1 MELDRYKQAWKST
14 AGHTKVTIDREVLAQ
29 AVQKSHQGFQ
39 STINGRDIRE
49 VSVALLLLIYW
60 VYTGLTKT
68 MPWTWWLTVP
78 ALIWIAGFILVD
90 RKRHP
95 QRPSEPGEPLCFYAK
110 EALTQVEHQIW
121 LLRNVFWWYL
131 LPFCISM
138 MAFFVHVSWNTSSSW
153 VELSISVVFWTVF
166 VFVIYGLVYWMNQYA
181 VQKTLEPRRQD
192 LLKLVKSIES
202 ESSEES
208 EEVVDLLAAFNDPA
222 RDGALG
228 SEAWVANW
236 NQIVPSWRVAMAIIV
251 PTVIGG
257 LCGLVSGLWLRI
269 SDMGPVF
276 FQAVVG
282 AVIPFEIA
290 LFTNIYLSHR
300 RKKQLPS
307 TATNE
312 EPIATKVSDLQAQSG
327 DQHLPRLPKSPAL
340 VILVLTLFIGILAVL
355 SLISF
360 SMFDGFDSDSPSN
373 TNSVLYKPDFDDVSA
388 FGEKEVASINTWLQQ
403 QVDVARYPSL
413 TVAIVHDGKTVYG
426 RAFGF
431 EDIATGK
438 PATLQTQYHVASVT
452 KVFTASLAAML
463 HEQGV
468 VDWDQP
474 VTRYLPNDVAIS
486 TTPETGATI
495 TLRQLASHTSGLPRG
510 VPGRVQ
516 SVDDWYALEPQ
527 RLYDHLADVK
537 LESDPGTKEDYSN
550 LGFGLLGHALERAAN
565 KPLAQL
571 LKEMICEPLQ
581 LGRTAIPTDDTL
593 DPATGYDDSGRQ
605 RVRKA
610 SARERLAGSG
620 GLVASV
626 EDLAKFVSA
635 QMQANVF
642 SSEMRKELH
651 TRTSLSGGN
660 LANTSLGWSFK
671 FNDRLGAYLEKNG
684 GRSNCSAWI
693 GFAPDHGVGVV
704 VVTNCGG
711 PDVDS
716 IGLWLLERSTTPVL
730 KDGFARAAPFTGVR
744 WENDR
749 PVVCVNDVWS
759 PLKSIDGIPIDRIME
774 FASQEFGSRAKKRF
788 AEDLVKLLA
797 KFGHQP
803 KWTVTLGLEKT
814 DGQIEESQ
822 VLMTKANRDRV
833 REAGKQGELS
843 SPLMKTR

>member
-14 AGHTKVTIDREVLAQ
+14 AGQPKVRIDTELLAQ
-29 AVQKSHQGFQ
+29 AVQKSHRGFQ

-49 VSVALLLLIYW
+49 VGVALLLLIYW
-60 VYTGLTKT
+60 VYKGLTKT
-68 MPWTWWLTVP
+68 MPWTWWLAVP
-78 ALIWIAGFILVD
+78 ALVWIAGFILVD

-95 QRPSEPGEPLCFYAK
+95 QRPSEPGEPLSFYAK

-131 LPFCISM
+131 LPLGISM
-138 MAFFVHVSWNTSSSW
+138 MAFFIQTSWTRSDSWWDFLLAVASSS
-153 VELSISVVFWTVF
+153 LF
-166 VFVIYGLVYWMNQYA
+166 VFVIYGAIHWMNQYA
-181 VQKTLEPRRQD
+181 VQKDLEPRRQD

-202 ESSEES
+202 ESNSEES
-208 EEVVDLLAAFNDPA
+208 DDVVDLIAAFNDPA

-269 SDMGPVF
+269 PEMGPVF

-300 RKKQLPS
+300 RKKQMQS

-312 EPIATKVSDLQAQSG
+312 EPIVPAASDLLEQSG
-327 DQHLPRLPKSPAL
+327 DPQPASLPKSPAL
-340 VILVLTLFIGILAVL
+340 VILVLTVVIGIMAIL
-355 SLISF
+355 SLMSF
-360 SMFDGFDSDSPSN
+360 SMFEGFDGDNPFN
-373 TNSVLYKPDFDDVSA
+373 TSSGLHEPDFDDVSA
-388 FGEKEVASINTWLQQ
+388 FGEEEIASINGWLQK
-403 QVDVARYPSL
+403 QVDIAKYPSL
-413 TVAIVHDGKTVYG
+413 TVAIVRDGKTVYE

-452 KVFTASLAAML
+452 KVFTASLAVML
-463 HEQGV
+463 HKQGV
-468 VDWDQP
+468 VELDQP
-474 VTRYLPNDVAIS
+474 VAKYLPEDVEIS

-516 SVDDWYALEPQ
+516 SVDDWYDLEPQ
-527 RLYDHLADVK
+527 RLYDHLANTK
-537 LESDPGTKEDYSN
+537 LESDPSTKEDYSN
-550 LGFGLLGHALERAAN
+550 LGFGLLGHALERAAH

-581 LGRTAIPTDDTL
+581 LGRTAIPTDNTVH
-593 DPATGYDDSGRQ
+593 PATGYDDSGRQ
-605 RVRKA
+605 RVREA

-635 QMQANVF
+635 QMQAGVF
-642 SSEMRKELH
+642 SSEMLQELH
-651 TRTSLSGGN
+651 TRTRLSGGN
-660 LANTSLGWSFK
+660 LADTSLGWSFE
-671 FNDRLGAYLEKNG
+671 FNDRLGPYREKNG

-693 GFAPDHGVGVV
+693 GFAPEHGVGVV
-704 VVTNCGG
+704 VATNCGG
-711 PDVDS
+711 PNVDP

-730 KDGFARAAPFTGVR
+730 KDGFALVAPFTGVR

-774 FASQEFGSRAKKRF
+774 FASHEFGSRAHRRF

-803 KWTVTLGLEKT
+803 KWTVTLGLEKA

-833 REAGKQGELS
+833 WESGKHQ
-843 SPLMKTR
+843 

>member
-14 AGHTKVTIDREVLAQ
+14 AGHPKVTIDREVLAK

-39 STINGRDIRE
+39 STINGRDTRE
-49 VSVALLLLIYW
+49 VGVALLLLFYW

-68 MPWTWWLTVP
+68 IPWTWWLTVP
-78 ALIWIAGFILVD
+78 ALIWVAGFILVD

-95 QRPSEPGEPLCFYAK
+95 QRPSEPGEPLSFYAK

-131 LPFCISM
+131 LPFCISL

-153 VELSISVVFWTVF
+153 VELSFSVVFWIVF
-166 VFVIYGLVYWMNQYA
+166 VFVIYGLVYWLNQYA
-181 VQKTLEPRRQD
+181 VRKTLEPRRQD
-192 LLKLVKSIES
+192 LLKLVASLES
-202 ESSEES
+202 ESNSKES
-208 EEVVDLLAAFNDPA
+208 DEVVDLIAAFNDPA

-228 SEAWVANW
+228 SEAWVASW
-236 NQIVPSWRVAMAIIV
+236 NQIVPSWRIAMAIIV
-251 PTVIGG
+251 PTVVGG
-257 LCGLVSGLWLRI
+257 LCGLVSALWLRI
-269 SDMGPVF
+269 SEMGPVF

-300 RKKQLPS
+300 RKKRTQS
-307 TATNE
+307 AATNK
-312 EPIATKVSDLQAQSG
+312 EPIAPEASDLPEQSG
-327 DQHLPRLPKSPAL
+327 NQYLASLPKSPAL
-340 VILVLTLFIGILAVL
+340 VILVLTVVIGIMAIL
-355 SLISF
+355 SLMSF
-360 SMFDGFDSDSPSN
+360 SMFEGFDGDNPFNASSG
-373 TNSVLYKPDFDDVSA
+373 LHEPDFDDVSE
-388 FGEKEVASINTWLQQ
+388 FGEEEIASIDGWLQT
-403 QVDVARYPSL
+403 QVDIAKYPSL
-413 TVAIVHDGKTVYG
+413 TVAIVRDGTTVYG

-516 SVDDWYALEPQ
+516 SVDDWYELEPQ

-571 LKEMICEPLQ
+571 VKEMICEPLQ
-581 LGRTAIPTDDTL
+581 LERTAIPIDDTIH
-593 DPATGYDDSGRQ
+593 PATGYDNSGRQ
-605 RVRKA
+605 REKKA
-610 SARERLAGSG
+610 SFRERLAGSG

-635 QMQANVF
+635 QMQPGVF
-642 SSEMRKELH
+642 SSEMLDVFDIKKSILAG
-651 TRTSLSGGN
+651 TLPRT
-660 LANTSLGWSFK
+660 ALGWSFK

-684 GRSNCSAWI
+684 GHSNCSAWI

-704 VVTNCGG
+704 VVSNCGG

-716 IGLWLLERSTTPVL
+716 MGLWLLERSTTPVL
-730 KDGFARAAPFTGVR
+730 KDGFAWVAPFTGVR

-759 PLKSIDGIPIDRIME
+759 PLKSIDGIPVDRIME
-774 FASQEFGSRAKKRF
+774 FASHEFGSIAHKRF
-788 AEDLVKLLA
+788 AEDLVELLT

-822 VLMTKANRDRV
+822 VSMTRTNRV
-833 REAGKQGELS
+833 RVWESGKHQ
-843 SPLMKTR
+843 

>member
-14 AGHTKVTIDREVLAQ
+14 AGQPKVRIDTELLAQ
-29 AVQKSHQGFQ
+29 AVQKSHRGFQ

-49 VSVALLLLIYW
+49 VGVALLLLIYW
-60 VYTGLTKT
+60 VYKGLTKT
-68 MPWTWWLTVP
+68 MPWTWWLAVP
-78 ALIWIAGFILVD
+78 ALVWIAGFILVD

-95 QRPSEPGEPLCFYAK
+95 QRPSEPGEPLSFYAK

-131 LPFCISM
+131 LPLGISM
-138 MAFFVHVSWNTSSSW
+138 MAFFIQTSWTRSDSWWDFLLAVASSS
-153 VELSISVVFWTVF
+153 LF
-166 VFVIYGLVYWMNQYA
+166 VFVIYGAIHWMNQYA
-181 VQKTLEPRRQD
+181 VQKDLEPRRQD

-202 ESSEES
+202 ESNSEES
-208 EEVVDLLAAFNDPA
+208 DDVVDLIAAFNDPA

-269 SDMGPVF
+269 PEMGPVF

-290 LFTNIYLSHR
+290 LFTNMYLSHR
-300 RKKQLPS
+300 RKKQMQS

-312 EPIATKVSDLQAQSG
+312 EPIVPAASDLLEQSG
-327 DQHLPRLPKSPAL
+327 DPQPASLPKSPAL
-340 VILVLTLFIGILAVL
+340 VILVLTVVIGIMAIL
-355 SLISF
+355 SLMSF
-360 SMFDGFDSDSPSN
+360 SMFEGFDGDNPFN
-373 TNSVLYKPDFDDVSA
+373 TSSGLHEPDFDDVSA
-388 FGEKEVASINTWLQQ
+388 FGEEEIASINGWLQK
-403 QVDVARYPSL
+403 QVDIAKYPSL
-413 TVAIVHDGKTVYG
+413 TVAIVRDGKTVYE

-452 KVFTASLAAML
+452 KVFTASLAVML
-463 HEQGV
+463 HKQGV
-468 VDWDQP
+468 VELDQP
-474 VTRYLPNDVAIS
+474 VAKYLPEDVEIS

-516 SVDDWYALEPQ
+516 SVDDWYDLEPQ
-527 RLYDHLADVK
+527 RLYDHLANTK
-537 LESDPGTKEDYSN
+537 LESDPSTKEDYSN
-550 LGFGLLGHALERAAN
+550 LGFGLLGHALERAAH

-581 LGRTAIPTDDTL
+581 LGRTAIPTDNTVH
-593 DPATGYDDSGRQ
+593 PATGYDDSGRQ
-605 RVRKA
+605 RVREA

-635 QMQANVF
+635 QMQAGVF
-642 SSEMRKELH
+642 SSEMLQELH
-651 TRTSLSGGN
+651 TRTRLSGGN
-660 LANTSLGWSFK
+660 LADTSLGWSFE
-671 FNDRLGAYLEKNG
+671 FNDRLGPYREKNG

-693 GFAPDHGVGVV
+693 GFAPEHGVGVV
-704 VVTNCGG
+704 VATNCGG
-711 PDVDS
+711 PNVDP

-730 KDGFARAAPFTGVR
+730 KDGFALVAPFTGVR

-774 FASQEFGSRAKKRF
+774 FASHEFGSRAHRRF

-803 KWTVTLGLEKT
+803 KWTVTLGLEKA

-833 REAGKQGELS
+833 WESGKHQ
-843 SPLMKTR
+843 

>member
-14 AGHTKVTIDREVLAQ
+14 AGQSKVRIDTELLAQ
-29 AVQKSHQGFQ
+29 AVQKSHRGFQ

-49 VSVALLLLIYW
+49 VGVALLLLIYW
-60 VYTGLTKT
+60 VYKGLTKT
-68 MPWTWWLTVP
+68 MPWTWWLAVP
-78 ALIWIAGFILVD
+78 ALVWIAGFILVD

-95 QRPSEPGEPLCFYAK
+95 QRPSEPGEPLSFYAK

-131 LPFCISM
+131 LPLGISM
-138 MAFFVHVSWNTSSSW
+138 MAFFIQTSWTRSDSWWDFLLAVASSS
-153 VELSISVVFWTVF
+153 LF
-166 VFVIYGLVYWMNQYA
+166 VFVIYGAIHWMNQYA
-181 VQKTLEPRRQD
+181 VQKDLEPRRQD

-202 ESSEES
+202 ESNSEES
-208 EEVVDLLAAFNDPA
+208 DEVVDLIAAFNDPT

-257 LCGLVSGLWLRI
+257 LCGLVSGLWLRNPE
-269 SDMGPVF
+269 MGPVF

-300 RKKQLPS
+300 RKKQMQS
-307 TATNE
+307 TATNK
-312 EPIATKVSDLQAQSG
+312 EPIVPAASDLLEQSG
-327 DQHLPRLPKSPAL
+327 DPQLASLPKSPAL
-340 VILVLTLFIGILAVL
+340 VILVLTLVIGILAIL

-360 SMFDGFDSDSPSN
+360 SSFEGFDSDGPSN

-388 FGEKEVASINTWLQQ
+388 FGEEEVASIDRWLQQ
-403 QVDVARYPSL
+403 QVDVAKYPSL
-413 TVAIVHDGKTVYG
+413 TVAIVRDGKTVYG

-474 VTRYLPNDVAIS
+474 VTRYLPKDVAIS

-516 SVDDWYALEPQ
+516 SVDDWYELEPQ

-581 LGRTAIPTDDTL
+581 LERTAIPIDDTIH
-593 DPATGYDDSGRQ
+593 PATGYDDSGRQ
-605 RVRKA
+605 REKKA
-610 SARERLAGSG
+610 SFRERLAGSG

-635 QMQANVF
+635 QMQAGVF
-642 SSEMRKELH
+642 SSEMLQELH

-660 LANTSLGWSFK
+660 LADTSLGWSFE
-671 FNDRLGAYLEKNG
+671 FNDRLGPYREKNG

-693 GFAPDHGVGVV
+693 GFAPEQGVGVV
-704 VVTNCGG
+704 VATNCGG
-711 PDVDS
+711 PNVDP

-730 KDGFARAAPFTGVR
+730 KDGFALVAPFTGVR

-759 PLKSIDGIPIDRIME
+759 PLRSIDGIPIDRIME
-774 FASQEFGSRAKKRF
+774 FASHEFGSRAHRRF

-803 KWTVTLGLEKT
+803 KWTVTLGLEKA

-833 REAGKQGELS
+833 WESGKHQ
-843 SPLMKTR
+843 